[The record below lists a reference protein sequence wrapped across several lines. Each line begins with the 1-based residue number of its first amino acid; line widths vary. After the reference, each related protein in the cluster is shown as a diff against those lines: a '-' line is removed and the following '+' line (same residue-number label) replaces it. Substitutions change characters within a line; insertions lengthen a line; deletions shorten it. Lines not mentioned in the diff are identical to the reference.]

1 MDLEQTGKLLAKAAL
16 VDNRKVTPEV
26 IVAWAETLHRVPFD
40 QGMWALSRHRATST
54 DWLQPHHIVAGA
66 REYRKWFEQQKT
78 KQKAIAAAPVR
89 VEPPPPW
96 VREWLDGLK
105 AKDKAVLDG

>member
-1 MDLEQTGKLLAKAAL
+1 MDLEQTSQLLAKAAL

-26 IVAWAETLHRVPFD
+26 ILAWAEPLRHVPLD
-40 QGMWALSRHRATST
+40 AALWALNWHRARST
-54 DWLQPHHIVAGA
+54 DWVQPGHITAGA
-66 REYRKWFEQQKT
+66 REYRKWFAQQQQK
-78 KQKAIAAAPVR
+78 QRAIAAAPPR
-89 VEPPPPW
+89 VEPPPAW

>member
-1 MDLEQTGKLLAKAAL
+1 MDMEQTSQLLAKAAL

-26 IVAWAETLHRVPFD
+26 IMAWAEPLRHVPLD
-40 QGMWALSRHRATST
+40 AGMWALNRHRATST
-54 DWLQPHHIVAGA
+54 EWLIPAHIVAGA
-66 REYRKWFEQQKT
+66 REYRKWFRQQQA
-78 KQKAIAAAPVR
+78 KQQAIAAAPPR

-105 AKDKAVLDG
+105 AKDAAVLDG